1 MTFDEWYDE
10 PASRIVV
17 GDSVVARGIA
27 RAAYEAGARETEAQL
42 GLYGERDRSRARVEA
57 LEAELKREI
66 AAVELGNQTAERLLR
81 ERERDRRAHGAIVAR
96 VAELEGALRK
106 ILELARAADATHAA
120 IRGYS
125 CFPSEARQAFLDA
138 DCLLTLSLPAAAPS
152 PTGSAAPC
160 PCGSSP
166 GAPHEDGCGLQG
178 LEESPT
184 GSALALAATGGKP

>member
-1 MTFDEWYDE
+1 MSKPWTLRQEN
-10 PASRIVV
+10 AL
-17 GDSVVARGIA
+17 
-27 RAAYEAGARETEAQL
+27 QQ
-42 GLYGERDRSRARVEA
+42 ARVEA